1 MHAFSKELYDT
12 MGVRVFIFGCYL
24 KPDGTLDVSTYDFNQ
39 ELGNGKDFIDNHSR
53 TFHEEGISVS
63 SWRAHNEEYYGLED
77 LASAEG
83 GHRSRGAMTL
93 EKNLY
98 LEPILPDPSKPP
110 VKTSRDIRIWRLN
123 VLRAFVNQHYS
134 EPVPRDFLP
143 CITEHLSKISQ
154 LGRVRDRLLGR
165 LLDQSYSTS
174 LIQNIYPRLGD
185 R

>member
-1 MHAFSKELYDT
+1 MKNCTARMHAFSKEIYDT
-12 MGVRVFIFGCYL
+12 MGVRVFILGCYL
-24 KPDGTLDVSTYDFNQ
+24 KPDGNLDVSTYDFNQ

-110 VKTSRDIRIWRLN
+110 LKTSRDIRIWRLN
-123 VLRAFVNQHYS
+123 VLRTFVNQHYS
-134 EPVPRDFLP
+134 KPVPRDFLP
-143 CITEHLSKISQ
+143 CITNHLS
-154 LGRVRDRLLGR
+154 
-165 LLDQSYSTS
+165 T
-174 LIQNIYPRLGD
+174 
-185 R
+185 